1 MGPCTKS
8 EIKSTNIMSE
18 AVNAWLR
25 SIFYITLFTTLI
37 RTSYRL
43 TITFELT
50 WYDHKHTIVI
60 VASVIV
66 IEPAV
71 VNHGAFSFNSWRN
84 NSLLNF
90 ASRLHE
96 SETFSLGSDGTMS
109 IIFIIRVI
117 NTFSLSWRR
126 ESYSRLNWYY

>member
-1 MGPCTKS
+1 
-8 EIKSTNIMSE
+8 
-18 AVNAWLR
+18 
-25 SIFYITLFTTLI
+25 
-37 RTSYRL
+37 
-43 TITFELT
+43 
-50 WYDHKHTIVI
+50 
-60 VASVIV
+60 
-66 IEPAV
+66 
-71 VNHGAFSFNSWRN
+71 
-84 NSLLNF
+84 LLNF